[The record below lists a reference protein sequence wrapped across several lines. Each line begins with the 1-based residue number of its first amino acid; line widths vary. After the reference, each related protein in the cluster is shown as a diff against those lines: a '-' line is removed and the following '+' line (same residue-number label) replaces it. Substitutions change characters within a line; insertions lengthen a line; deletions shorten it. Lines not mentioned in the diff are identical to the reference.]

1 MRAEDRG
8 VLPPEQSIS
17 RVIARLRSHALYD
30 VLLLCVPPLL
40 LLLYA
45 FAYVHQL
52 GLIAPF
58 VLFVLTGICLASLA
72 ILAVVLYRPKVPSA
86 PLAARLLDEK
96 TEAKDRFV
104 TLATLD
110 PKSSAPLL
118 ISRLRLEAGGF
129 ARRLSMERDFPYRV
143 KPRFYQSLLASA
155 VAGLLLHLVVP
166 AVQSTP
172 LPEGAAHERL
182 RELAR
187 QIVARPRLADLGRR
201 LETLVKKL
209 EDQSSTKPEQQK
221 LVQEMRQKVEE
232 QQKKEPE
239 EGDRNILGQT
249 SSTLKNLE
257 QQSGAG
263 QEQSPEKKEGG
274 GGSIES
280 NLPQDGQGQSKQSQ
294 GDGGDSKGEMT
305 AELNP
310 RMQQGN
316 SAQGDPKGQSGDK
329 NQQTKGNDK
338 SQQGDPDKQS
348 GPRSNETAGKNEGK
362 SDQPGGKS
370 SPSEER
376 PQGAPPSDRFAGD
389 GKGGLKGEHYVTVQ
403 LPDDPAGESNGEGK
417 IGTTKG
423 GRSRTNVPASNAPL
437 PPHVPDAPTEVQQM
451 PLEYRGLIR

>member
-1 MRAEDRG
+1 M
-8 VLPPEQSIS
+8 
-17 RVIARLRSHALYD
+17 
-30 VLLLCVPPLL
+30 
-40 LLLYA
+40 
-45 FAYVHQL
+45 
-52 GLIAPF
+52 
-58 VLFVLTGICLASLA
+58 
-72 ILAVVLYRPKVPSA
+72 
-86 PLAARLLDEK
+86 
-96 TEAKDRFV
+96 
-104 TLATLD
+104 
-110 PKSSAPLL
+110 
-118 ISRLRLEAGGF
+118 
-129 ARRLSMERDFPYRV
+129 

-310 RMQQGN
+310 QMQQGN

-417 IGTTKG
+417 VGTTKG